1 MAKAAKPAPKPVK
14 KEPVDKGMVTTLVA
28 AHLSAHGKVDK
39 PMDYFVDLAREIDE
53 ATSGK
58 TDDGEGEE

>member
-14 KEPVDKGMVTTLVA
+14 KEPVDKGILTTIIA
-28 AHLSAHGKVDK
+28 AHITAHGKVDK

-58 TDDGEGEE
+58 TDEGEGEE